1 VAATARAAGVPTE
14 ITFFG
19 LAVAQDIVAQRGH
32 ASLVIANNVL
42 AHVPDVNDF
51 VAGLAYLA
59 GASGLISIE
68 VPHLLQLIQR
78 TEFDTIYHEH
88 YAYWSLHAMA
98 AVFEAHALNIADV
111 KELPTHG
118 GSLRVFAR
126 RSDTKPSRNVAAL
139 RAAEAQ
145 AGIADPRFYERFGPQ
160 VERVIAA
167 FREYLGEA
175 HTTGRRVAAYGAAA
189 KGNTF
194 LNAGKVTAGD
204 IMFVAD
210 RNPHKQG
217 HLLPGSRIPIVAPEV
232 VLDRKPDDLIILPWN
247 VADEIVR
254 EMAAIRQWGGRFVIG
269 VPKLHFLVPADEVQA
284 HAH

>member
-1 VAATARAAGVPTE
+1 ARGSGT
-14 ITFFG
+14 
-19 LAVAQDIVAQRGH
+19 R
-32 ASLVIANNVL
+32 AS
-42 AHVPDVNDF
+42 H
-51 VAGLAYLA
+51 
-59 GASGLISIE
+59 
-68 VPHLLQLIQR
+68 
-78 TEFDTIYHEH
+78 
-88 YAYWSLHAMA
+88 
-98 AVFEAHALNIADV
+98 
-111 KELPTHG
+111 
-118 GSLRVFAR
+118 
-126 RSDTKPSRNVAAL
+126 NVAVL
-139 RAAEAQ
+139 TAAEVK

-167 FREYLGEA
+167 FREYLGKA

-217 HLLPGSRIPIVAPEV
+217 HLLPGSRTPIVAPEV

-247 VADEIVR
+247 VADEIVC

-269 VPKLHFLVPADEVQA
+269 VPKPHFLVPADEVQA
-284 HAH
+284 HPH